1 MPFFRYKNIKISASA
16 AAVPT
21 ERIPVDSYCWINGAE
36 TVEKFKAMTG
46 IQEFR
51 RTLPYQTASDL
62 GFVAAKRILEA
73 QNIDRDTIGALV
85 FVAHS
90 TDYRRPATA
99 CVLHKRLGLSK
110 NCAAFDISLGCSALV
125 YGLQTVCS
133 MMSNSDIERALL
145 IVGETMTKMVGPK
158 DRSVNMMFGD
168 GGAAL
173 LLENDNTC
181 TDEIHILLK
190 TDGNGYNAIIAPA
203 GGFRN
208 MYASQEEMEW
218 PDGNI
223 RTLYNTYMNGTEV
236 FSFTV
241 TDVPKTVKEFLAI
254 TNTSVD
260 DYDSFIFHQANR
272 FILKQL
278 CKKLKIPAERM
289 PISLSKFGN
298 TSAAATALTLCDAY
312 GNVSGQSIRTMF
324 CCFGIGLS
332 WGVVSANIRTESVY
346 PILETDELFEEG
358 VINNPF

>member
-1 MPFFRYKNIKISASA
+1 MPFFRYKNIKISAAA

-51 RTLPYQTASDL
+51 RTLPHQTASDL

-168 GGAAL
+168 G
-173 LLENDNTC
+173 EW
-181 TDEIHILLK
+181 E
-190 TDGNGYNAIIAPA
+190 
-203 GGFRN
+203 GG
-208 MYASQEEMEW
+208 
-218 PDGNI
+218 G
-223 RTLYNTYMNGTEV
+223 
-236 FSFTV
+236 
-241 TDVPKTVKEFLAI
+241 
-254 TNTSVD
+254 
-260 DYDSFIFHQANR
+260 
-272 FILKQL
+272 
-278 CKKLKIPAERM
+278 
-289 PISLSKFGN
+289 SLMVG
-298 TSAAATALTLCDAY
+298 
-312 GNVSGQSIRTMF
+312 
-324 CCFGIGLS
+324 
-332 WGVVSANIRTESVY
+332 
-346 PILETDELFEEG
+346 
-358 VINNPF
+358 